1 METVY
6 IETSIPSY
14 LTAKAS
20 RDLILVA
27 HQELTKEWWE
37 SRSRFE
43 LFVSEIV
50 LNEISLGD
58 QNAAEHRLEVIKD
71 IPLLELTESA
81 REFAHDLI
89 RLNLVPKQALADA
102 LHIAIAATT
111 GMDYLLTWN
120 CKHIANAVTRP
131 KIENL
136 CREMEIIPPVICT
149 PEELLEI

>member
-14 LTAKAS
+14 LAAKGS
-20 RDLILVA
+20 RDLILAA
-27 HQELTKEWWE
+27 HQEITKEWWE
-37 SRSRFE
+37 NRNRFE

-58 QNAAEHRLEVIKD
+58 PDAAKRRTDIITD
-71 IPLLELTESA
+71 IPILELTDEA
-81 REFAHDLI
+81 RELAHRMIHLH
-89 RLNLVPKQALADA
+89 LVPEKALADA

-120 CKHIANAVTRP
+120 CRHIANAVTRP
-131 KIENL
+131 YIENL
-136 CREMEIIPPVICT
+136 CRDRGIIPPVICT
-149 PEELLEI
+149 PEELLEV

>member
-1 METVY
+1 MESVY

-37 SRSRFE
+37 TRNRFE
-43 LFVSEIV
+43 LFVSEVV

-58 QNAAEHRLEVIKD
+58 PDASNRRIDVITG
-71 IPLLELTESA
+71 IPLLELTEESK
-81 REFAHDLI
+81 EFAHKLI
-89 RLNLVPKQALADA
+89 RLNLVPKKALADA

-136 CREMEIIPPVICT
+136 CRDMKISPPVICT
-149 PEELLEI
+149 PEELLET

>member
-14 LTAKAS
+14 LTAKSS
-20 RDLILVA
+20 RDLIVVS
-27 HQELTKEWWE
+27 HQELTREWWE
-37 SRSRFE
+37 NRNHFE

-58 QNAAEHRLEVIKD
+58 PEAANRRTDAITG
-71 IPLLELTESA
+71 IPLLELTDEA
-81 REFAHDLI
+81 RYLAHKLI
-89 RLNLVPKQALADA
+89 HLHMVPEKALADA

-120 CKHIANAVTRP
+120 CKHIANAVTRAD
-131 KIENL
+131 IENL
-136 CREMEIIPPVICT
+136 CRDMGIIPPVICT
-149 PEELLEI
+149 REELLEI